1 MPARAATPLDLR
13 RVSALL
19 AETLHDP
26 AGIMASALPAPL
38 AAGAV
43 ASWTRLLPGLI
54 GVQGRLRVFLE
65 ESRGQL
71 RSAALVYDGRR
82 PEWVVLILP
91 ALSQAGGPGGA
102 YDPPHLIG
110 GNPLAMRRESALI
123 EGEESKLRAFALGF
137 SGMERHPHVCKVRT
151 SDGDVDLAR
160 DLLRATA
167 RRFPAGRPVTSPVRS
182 YEEHVGRALLA
193 EGFRESATSMLFT
206 KELAVRVEERAF
218 APAVVR

>member
-82 PEWVVLILP
+82 PEWVLLILS
-91 ALSQAGGPGGA
+91 ALSRAGGADSAFRLLSGISRAAARGRLHPIFRAVAQRGA
-102 YDPPHLIG
+102 
-110 GNPLAMRRESALI
+110 
-123 EGEESKLRAFALGF
+123 
-137 SGMERHPHVCKVRT
+137 
-151 SDGDVDLAR
+151 LAR
-160 DLLRATA
+160 TVL
-167 RRFPAGRPVTSPVRS
+167 
-182 YEEHVGRALLA
+182 
-193 EGFRESATSMLFT
+193 
-206 KELAVRVEERAF
+206 
-218 APAVVR
+218 